1 MSDDVHRITLELRR
15 PRGNDPGKVLIGH
28 YMVVEN
34 AVVIADENGKPVGA
48 EKHHLDPGGDAR
60 LIACRMLRRRQ
71 NASASS
77 VSFSRPIQ
85 YPKIGE
91 FCGRSSYR
99 L

>member
-15 PRGNDPGKVLIGH
+15 PSGKDPGKVLIGN

-34 AVVIADENGKPVGA
+34 NVVLVDENGKPVGA

-60 LIACRMLRRRQ
+60 LVACRMLRRRQ

-77 VSFSRPIQ
+77 GSFSRPIR
-85 YPKIGE
+85 YPKIG
-91 FCGRSSYR
+91 Y
-99 L
+99 